1 MKNHLRK
8 NKTQQKTPPPPHPPQ
23 PLSLPEPIYR
33 QLVNDMSEP
42 VPEQVPIAQ
51 PEGETISKNELK
63 RRQKAERLAAEK
75 AAKAAAAPQTA
86 SSAKVNEADLD
97 PNQYKEYR
105 LATLNEWSKRTNR
118 PIYPHKFHASM
129 SVPHFRATYEKLAI
143 NEKDEKED
151 VAICG
156 RLMNVRQ
163 SSKHLIFYTLEA
175 DNTQI
180 QIFCNHQE
188 DSVTWENHDV
198 IRRGDIVG
206 FRGQPGRTKTGEL
219 SLFSK
224 HVELISPCLHIL
236 PDPHYGI
243 QDKEIRYRQR
253 YLDLLTNP
261 KAKAIFPIRSK
272 IINYI
277 RRFLDERGFLEVETP
292 MMSIQVGGATAKPF
306 KTYHNDLD
314 QEMFMRIAP
323 ELFLKELVVG
333 GYDRVYEIGRQ
344 FRNEGIDLTHN
355 PEFTTCE
362 FYMAYADYHDL
373 IELTEK
379 MISEM
384 VLSIHGTHKVWYHRQ
399 GDAEATLVDFT
410 PPFKRISMI
419 GELEKILGEKIP
431 FPLESDA
438 ANEFLKAQCAKHN
451 VLCSAPQTTA
461 RLLDKLVGEFIE
473 VQCDSPTFIMDH
485 PEIMSPLA
493 KNHRNTPGLTERF
506 ELFILQKEICNAYTE
521 LNDPVIQRE
530 RFEEQMKAK
539 TAGDDEV
546 PPLDE
551 PFLKALEH
559 GLPATGGW
567 GLGVDRLTMFL
578 SNSDNIKEVILF
590 PAMRPE
596 GENQ

>member
-1 MKNHLRK
+1 M
-8 NKTQQKTPPPPHPPQ
+8 
-23 PLSLPEPIYR
+23 SDPI
-33 QLVNDMSEP
+33 VED
-42 VPEQVPIAQ
+42 QVAVAA
-51 PEGETISKNELK
+51 PEGELSKNELK

-75 AAKAAAAPQTA
+75 AAKQAAAPQSVA
-86 SSAKVNEADLD
+86 STDGKVNEAELD

-105 LATLNEWSKRTNR
+105 LANLKEWSERTGR
-118 PIYPHKFHASM
+118 PVYPHKFHATM
-129 SVPHFRATYEKLAI
+129 SIPQFRATYEPLQTS
-143 NEKDEKED
+143 EKSQDTG
-151 VAICG
+151 VAVCG

-180 QIFCNHQE
+180 QVFCNHQD

-219 SLFSK
+219 SLFST

-243 QDKEIRYRQR
+243 QDKEIRFRQR

-261 KAKAIFPIRSK
+261 KAKAIFPIRAK

-292 MMSIQVGGATAKPF
+292 MMALQVGGATAKPF
-306 KTYHNDLD
+306 KTFHNDLD

-323 ELFLKELVVG
+323 ELYLKELVVG

-362 FYMAYADYHDL
+362 FYMAYADYNDL
-373 IELTEK
+373 IEMTEK

-384 VLSIHGTHKVWYHRQ
+384 VLSIHGTYKIWYHRQ

-419 GELEKILGEKIP
+419 SELERILDAKIP
-431 FPLESDA
+431 FPLESDE
-438 ANEFLKAQCAKHN
+438 ANAFLKAQCEKHN
-451 VLCSAPQTTA
+451 VQCSAPQTTA

-473 VQCDSPTFIMDH
+473 VQCDCPTFIMDH

-493 KNHRNTPGLTERF
+493 KNHRSTPGLTERF

-521 LNDPVIQRE
+521 LNDPVIQRA

-539 TAGDDEV
+539 AAGDDEV
-546 PPLDE
+546 PGIDE
-551 PFLKALEH
+551 HFIKVLEH
-559 GLPATGGW
+559 ALPATGGW
-567 GLGVDRLTMFL
+567 GLGVDRMTMFL
-578 SNSDNIKEVILF
+578 SNSDNIKEVIAF
-590 PAMRPE
+590 PAMKKAD
-596 GENQ
+596 NF

>member
-1 MKNHLRK
+1 
-8 NKTQQKTPPPPHPPQ
+8 
-23 PLSLPEPIYR
+23 
-33 QLVNDMSEP
+33 MSDP
-42 VPEQVPIAQ
+42 VPEQPVTNPVAAD
-51 PEGETISKNELK
+51 GELSKNELK

-75 AAKAAAAPQTA
+75 AEKAAKATAAVVATGGEEP
-86 SSAKVNEADLD
+86 KLNELNLD

-105 LATLNEWSKRTNR
+105 LGTLKEWSQRTGR
-118 PIYPHKFHASM
+118 PVYPHKFHATM
-129 SVPHFRATYEKLAI
+129 SVPQFRTQYESIASSDRAPET
-143 NEKDEKED
+143 N

-163 SSKHLIFYTLEA
+163 SSKNLIFYTLEA
-175 DNTQI
+175 DGAQV
-180 QIFCNHQE
+180 QVFCNHQE

-206 FRGQPGRTKTGEL
+206 FRGQPGRTKTNEL
-219 SLFSK
+219 SLFSNY
-224 HVELISPCLHIL
+224 VELISPCLHIL
-236 PDPHYGI
+236 PDPHFGI
-243 QDKEIRYRQR
+243 QDKEIRFRQR

-261 KAKAIFPIRSK
+261 KAKAVFPIRSK
-272 IINYI
+272 IINFI

-292 MMSIQVGGATAKPF
+292 MMAVQVGGATAKPF

-323 ELFLKELVVG
+323 ELYLKELVVG

-373 IELTEK
+373 IEMTEK
-379 MISEM
+379 MVSDM

-399 GDAEATLVDFT
+399 GDAEPTLVDFT
-410 PPFKRISMI
+410 PPFKRLSMI

-431 FPLESDA
+431 FPLESDV

-451 VLCSAPQTTA
+451 VACSAPQTTA

-473 VQCDSPTFIMDH
+473 IQCDSPTFIMDH

-493 KNHRNTPGLTERF
+493 KNHRDIPGLTERF
-506 ELFILQKEICNAYTE
+506 ELFVLQKEICNAYTE

-539 TAGDDEV
+539 SAGDDEV
-546 PPLDE
+546 PGIDE
-551 PFLKALEH
+551 PFIKALEH
-559 GLPATGGW
+559 GLPATGGF
-567 GLGVDRLTMFL
+567 GIGVDRLTMFL